1 MMYMKFV
8 HLKELEKQNPS
19 KYSMV
24 KNSLSDNLNNDCVH
38 QELIRYAMFL
48 KELNDFCKTSD
59 QMPCESQFLVI
70 IT

>member
-48 KELNDFCKTSD
+48 RVK
-59 QMPCESQFLVI
+59 
-70 IT
+70 